1 MLKTVAISLWL
12 MGLLSGSMYYF
23 STAPVT
29 PAVEEGSA
37 EQKQELEYVSLQP
50 MTVAI
55 VRNNEVRGYIILELS
70 FAMDPG
76 AYDDMSKPLE
86 LVLNDR
92 IIEALHEDRSIDIF
106 KLDEFDIKAF
116 AGRLVTAVNAKMG
129 QDLLKQIL
137 IQDINFVSK
146 EDVRDMLMRKS

>member
-1 MLKTVAISLWL
+1 
-12 MGLLSGSMYYF
+12 
-23 STAPVT
+23 
-29 PAVEEGSA
+29 
-37 EQKQELEYVSLQP
+37 

-70 FAMDPG
+70 FAMDPD
-76 AYDDMSKPLE
+76 ASDDMTKPLE

-92 IIEALHEDRSIDIF
+92 IIESLHEDRSIDIF

-116 AGRLVTAVNAKMG
+116 AERLVTSVNAKMG
-129 QDLLKQIL
+129 KDLLKQVL